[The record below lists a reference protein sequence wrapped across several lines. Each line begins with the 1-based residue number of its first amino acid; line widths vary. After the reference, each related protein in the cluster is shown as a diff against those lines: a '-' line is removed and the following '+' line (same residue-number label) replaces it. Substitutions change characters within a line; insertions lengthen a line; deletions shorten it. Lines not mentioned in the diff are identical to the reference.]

1 MQFSLSKIL
10 PKVKPQPSHEPRH
23 YELAAH
29 QLSTALG
36 IPLEDAQGWVDAATR
51 RQRGI
56 RE

>member
-1 MQFSLSKIL
+1 MRFSLPKIR
-10 PKVKPQPSHEPRH
+10 PEVKPRPSERR

-36 IPLEDAQGWVDAATR
+36 IPLEDAQGWVDMATR
-51 RQRGI
+51 RTRGI